1 MVCRIRRTVWHAIL
15 WFGVACVFLGSCS
28 FPGSVKPTVKI
39 GLTAPFEGLYRDQ
52 GYEVLHAVRL
62 AVRNRNEAGGVGGRY
77 LVELVALNDF
87 NEVEE
92 SRLQAGEMAAD
103 PGVLAVL
110 GGWLPKTAKAAAPE
124 YRREN
129 LAFVAP
135 GVDWADLGT
144 EAARIMVREMGLHRA
159 TILFGKMPGDL
170 ALADAFGS
178 ALVEKGGRVIAE
190 ANPSDK
196 GLTPRQVLASS
207 EQPEVI
213 FVAAD
218 ASSAARWMAETR
230 EAGFDGVFIGGPKL
244 GSSLVPDIAGQASEE
259 AVFVSHYPPLSDD
272 AGFVEG
278 YRELS
283 GGAPPGPEA
292 EWAFATANRLLWAME
307 EVTLGLGEPSR
318 AGVLEALAVEAGDE
332 LDVFVYM
339 IRAGG
344 VYASYLPE
352 GRRSD

>member
-1 MVCRIRRTVWHAIL
+1 MVCRIPRTVWNALL
-15 WFGVACVFLGSCS
+15 WFGVASVFLGSCS

-39 GLTAPFEGLYRDQ
+39 GLAAPFEGLYRDQ

-92 SRLQAGEMAAD
+92 ARLQAGEMAVD
-103 PGVLAVL
+103 PGVVAVL
-110 GGWLPKTAKAAAPE
+110 GGWLPETARAAAPE

-135 GVDWADLGT
+135 GVDWADLGA
-144 EAARIMVREMGLHRA
+144 EAARIMVREMGLRRA
-159 TILFGKMPGDL
+159 TILYGQTPGDL
-170 ALADAFGS
+170 ALARACGS
-178 ALVEKGGRVIAE
+178 ALKEQGGRVIAKV
-190 ANPSDK
+190 NPTDE
-196 GLTPRQVLASS
+196 GLTPRQILASS
-207 EQPEVI
+207 EQPDVI
-213 FVAAD
+213 FMAAD

-230 EAGFDGVFIGGPKL
+230 EAGFDGAFVGGPKL

-259 AVFVSHYPPLSDD
+259 TVFVSHFPPLSDD

-278 YRELS
+278 YQELS
-283 GGAPPGPEA
+283 GGAPPGPKA
-292 EWAFATANRLLWAME
+292 AWAFATANRLLGALE
-307 EVTLGLGEPSR
+307 EVTLGQGEPSR
-318 AGVLEALAVEAGDE
+318 AGVLKALAVETVDE

-339 IRAGG
+339 IRAGE
-344 VYASYLPE
+344 VYATYMP
-352 GRRSD
+352 

>member
-1 MVCRIRRTVWHAIL
+1 ML
-15 WFGVACVFLGSCS
+15 WLAVASFFLASCS

-39 GLTAPFEGLYRDQ
+39 GLAAPFEGQYRDQ

-62 AVRNRNEAGGVGGRY
+62 AVRNRNEAGGISERY

-103 PGVLAVL
+103 PGVLAAL
-110 GGWLPKTAKAAAPE
+110 GGWLPETAKAAAPE

-135 GVDWADLGT
+135 GVDWGKLGA
-144 EAARIMVREMGLHRA
+144 EAARTMVQEMGLNRA
-159 TILFGKMPGDL
+159 TILYGKTPGDL

-178 ALVEKGGRVIAE
+178 ALVERGGRVIAKV
-190 ANPSDK
+190 NPSDEE
-196 GLTPRQVLASS
+196 LTPRQILASF

-218 ASSAARWMAETR
+218 VSSAARWMAGTR

-244 GSSLVPDIAGQASEE
+244 GSSLVSDIAGQASEE
-259 AVFVSHYPPLSDD
+259 AVFVSHYPPLSAD

-292 EWAFATANRLLWAME
+292 EWAFATANRLLGAME
-307 EVTLGLGEPSR
+307 EVTLGEGEPSR
-318 AGVLEALAVEAGDE
+318 AGVLEALAVEAEDE

-339 IRAGG
+339 IRAGEI
-344 VYASYLPE
+344 YASYIPE
-352 GRRSD
+352 GRGSD